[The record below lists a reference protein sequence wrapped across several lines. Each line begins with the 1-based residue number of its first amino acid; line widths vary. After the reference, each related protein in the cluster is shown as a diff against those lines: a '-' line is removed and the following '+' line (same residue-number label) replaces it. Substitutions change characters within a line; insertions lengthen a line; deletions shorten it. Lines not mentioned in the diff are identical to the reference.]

1 MRVELYLRG
10 LNFYPSRLNLNNP
23 EFARVSIDT
32 GSIGSIG
39 RYRGIPIPY
48 GYCYV
53 ITPDNLE
60 NNEKIN
66 WMCNYLLDNKELFTS
81 NGCTDM
87 SLWIYWEGVQGNMY
101 FTKEEIKIIS
111 KCDIGVSIDYIQLE
125 S

>member
-1 MRVELYLRG
+1 MRVELHLSG
-10 LNFYPSRLNLNNP
+10 LNFYPSTLNLNNP
-23 EFARVSIDT
+23 DLTRVSIDT

-39 RYRGIPIPY
+39 RYRGILIPY
-48 GYCYV
+48 GYCYI

-60 NNEKIN
+60 HNEKIN
-66 WMCNYLLDNKELFTS
+66 WMCNYLLDNKELFAS

-101 FTKEEIKIIS
+101 FTKEEIKMIS